1 MALLSGSIKRESEPI
16 QKNLLDLA
24 AAVRDGWRM
33 KPTLLDVAR
42 AAEVS
47 RTTASNAFN
56 RPDQLSAALR
66 DKVLEVARE
75 LGYAGPNPMARM
87 LRTGRAGAIGVVF
100 PESVTYAFTDPV
112 AIALLQGIG
121 SVCDREEAGVLV
133 LSAADVEAVRRT
145 VYQVA
150 VDGFIMECLAADS
163 EVVSAVLERG
173 LPAVAVD
180 HPGFT
185 DAPSVEIAERA
196 GAREAAG
203 HLLRQGHRRI
213 GVIALETRPDGHAGP
228 LDAGRRA
235 GAVYG
240 ITMERLA
247 GYEEGLRDAG
257 LDPAT
262 LVIEEQPGYGRA
274 GGMAAARRVLAAR
287 PRPTAIL
294 AMSDEF
300 ALGAIEAAQGLGLQ
314 VPEDLSVV
322 GFDDAPL
329 AARSSPPLTT
339 VHQPLVEK
347 GQIAA
352 ELLFGRREASSIV
365 LPTRLVVRGST
376 APPTP
381 A

>member
-1 MALLSGSIKRESEPI
+1 
-16 QKNLLDLA
+16 
-24 AAVRDGWRM
+24 M
-33 KPTLLDVAR
+33 KPRHQTRPQPTLLDVAR

-100 PESVTYAFTDPV
+100 PEPVTYAFTDPV

-121 SVCDREEAGVLV
+121 SVCEREEAGVLV

-163 EVVSAVLERG
+163 EVVGAVLERG

-185 DAPSVEIAERA
+185 EAPSVEIEERA
-196 GAREAAG
+196 GARAAAA
-203 HLLRQGHRRI
+203 HLVGLGHRRI
-213 GVIALETRPDGHAGP
+213 GVIALETRPDGYAGP
-228 LDAGRRA
+228 LDADRRA

-240 ITMERLA
+240 ITVERLA
-247 GYEEGLRDAG
+247 GYEEGLRQSG
-257 LDPAT
+257 LDPASM
-262 LVIEEQPGYGRA
+262 VVEEQRGYGRA
-274 GGMAAARRVLAAR
+274 EGSAAARRVLAAT
-287 PRPTAIL
+287 PRPSAIL

-300 ALGAIEAAQGLGLQ
+300 ALGAIEAAPGLGLR

-347 GQIAA
+347 GRIAA
-352 ELLFGRREASSIV
+352 ELLFGRRKAAGPIV
-365 LPTRLVVRGST
+365 LPTRLVIRGST
-376 APPTP
+376 APPP